1 MDQLSLNLLARR
13 AIAELELPCEV
24 AEIVR
29 EPERKQW
36 SVRFTPGF
44 GQLSD
49 SFCDRMGSQE
59 TEDEIIVK
67 LKNHLLAYD
76 EMRVRASDR

>member
-1 MDQLSLNLLARR
+1 MDQLSLNVLARK

-24 AEIVR
+24 AEVVR

-36 SVRFTPGF
+36 SVRFTPGY

-49 SFCDRMGSQE
+49 TFRNRTGDIE
-59 TEDEIIVK
+59 TEDEILLK
-67 LKNHLLAYD
+67 LKNHLIACD